1 MAVRIRLDIK
11 VTISENPSEA
21 NELGRTT
28 PWVGVNDQQENG
40 GSWTQTIAA
49 GTVDK
54 EVDING
60 LADATFLAIKTD
72 QTIDVKKNAAGGE
85 PWTVRPLGVGA
96 LDGVF
101 IISTTG
107 ITSLFISNSSSK
119 DAIVTFMV
127 AGTN

>member
-11 VTISENPSEA
+11 VTISENPGEA

-40 GSWTQTIAA
+40 GSWTQTIDA
-49 GTVDK
+49 GTVDQL
-54 EVDING
+54 VDLNG
-60 LADATFLAIKTD
+60 LADGTFIAIKASE
-72 QTIDVKKNAAGGE
+72 TITVKKNAAGGE
-85 PWTVRPLGVGA
+85 PWTVQALGVGA
-96 LDGVF
+96 LDGFF
-101 IISTTG
+101 IVSTTG
-107 ITSLFISNSSSK
+107 VTSLYVSNSGSK

>member
-49 GTVDK
+49 GVVDLP
-54 EVDING
+54 VDLNG
-60 LADATFLAIKTD
+60 LADGTLIAIKTD
-72 QTIDVKKNAAGGE
+72 QAIDIKKNAASGE
-85 PWTVRPLGVGA
+85 AWTVRPLGVGA
-96 LDGVF
+96 LDGFF
-101 IISTTG
+101 IVSTTG
-107 ITSLFISNSSSK
+107 VTSLFVSNSGGK

>member
-11 VTISENPSEA
+11 ATISENPGEA

-40 GSWTQTIAA
+40 GSWTQNIAA
-49 GTVDK
+49 ATVDQL
-54 EVDING
+54 VDLNG
-60 LADATFLAIKTD
+60 LADGTFIAIKTD
-72 QTIDVKKNAAGGE
+72 ETIDIKKNGAGGE
-85 PWTVRPLGVGA
+85 VWTIQALGVGA
-96 LDGVF
+96 LDGFF

-107 ITSLFISNSSSK
+107 VTSLYVSNSGAK
-119 DAIVTFMV
+119 DATVTFMV